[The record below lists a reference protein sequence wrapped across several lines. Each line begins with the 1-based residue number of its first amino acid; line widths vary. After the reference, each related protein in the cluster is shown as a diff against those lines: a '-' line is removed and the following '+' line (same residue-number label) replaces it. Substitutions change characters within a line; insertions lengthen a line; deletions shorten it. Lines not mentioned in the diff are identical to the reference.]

1 MSDDMISHP
10 PHYAQGWSN
19 GAQVADIT
27 DHLDFMLG
35 NVVKYAC
42 RAGRKKGAS
51 TTDDLLKALW
61 YLKRKIRTTVD
72 TSSMPL
78 AADINFVVDAHL
90 VLRDIGADPAEV
102 SACKN
107 LLFVEGG
114 LLHYSIKH
122 EDDDGDTRWY
132 EPRTTPWPSPARLD
146 LLRAR
151 YSLSLLDDA
160 RVEAVDAIRRLSA
173 QVEAENNNKKESTDE

>member
-1 MSDDMISHP
+1 MPDDMINHP
-10 PHYAQGWSN
+10 PHYTLGWSN

-42 RAGRKKGAS
+42 RAGRKKGA
-51 TTDDLLKALW
+51 TVTDDLLKARW
-61 YLKRKIRTTVD
+61 YLERKIRTTVD
-72 TSSMPL
+72 TSSMSL
-78 AADINFVVDAHL
+78 VVDAHL
-90 VLRDIGADPAEV
+90 VLRDIGVDLADV
-102 SACKN
+102 SAHRD

-114 LLHYSIKH
+114 LLHYSIPH
-122 EDDDGDTRWY
+122 EDDDGDIRWY

-151 YSLSLLDDA
+151 YSLSTLDDA
-160 RVEAVDAIRRLSA
+160 RIEAVDAIRRLTT
-173 QVEAENNNKKESTDE
+173 QVEAENNKKENTDE

>member
-1 MSDDMISHP
+1 MSNDMINHP
-10 PHYAQGWSN
+10 PHYALGWSN
-19 GAQVADIT
+19 GAEVADIT

-61 YLKRKIRTTVD
+61 YLKRKIRATVN

-78 AADINFVVDAHL
+78 AADIDLVVDAHL
-90 VLRDIGADPAEV
+90 VLRDIGVDLADV
-102 SACKN
+102 SAHKD
-107 LLFVEGG
+107 LLFVEGD
-114 LLHYSIKH
+114 LLHYSIPH
-122 EDDDGDTRWY
+122 EDDGDIRWY

-146 LLRAR
+146 LMRAQ
-151 YSLSLLDDA
+151 YGLSLLDDA
-160 RVEAVDAIRRLSA
+160 RVGAVGTIRRLAA
-173 QVEAENNNKKESTDE
+173 QVENNKKESTDE

>member
-1 MSDDMISHP
+1 MSDDMINHP

-78 AADINFVVDAHL
+78 VADIDFVVDAHL
-90 VLRDIGADPAEV
+90 VLRDIGVDLVDV
-102 SACKN
+102 SARKD

-114 LLHYSIKH
+114 LLHYSIQH
-122 EDDDGDTRWY
+122 EDDDGDIRWY
-132 EPRTTPWPSPARLD
+132 EPLTTPWPSPARLD
-146 LLRAR
+146 LMRAR

-160 RVEAVDAIRRLSA
+160 RVEAVDAIRRLTA
-173 QVEAENNNKKESTDE
+173 QVEAENNKKENTGE

>member
-1 MSDDMISHP
+1 MSDDMINHP
-10 PHYAQGWSN
+10 PHYTQGWSN

-51 TTDDLLKALW
+51 TTDDLLKARW
-61 YLKRKIRTTVD
+61 YLERKIRATVN
-72 TSSMPL
+72 TSSTPL
-78 AADINFVVDAHL
+78 VADAHL
-90 VLRDIGADPAEV
+90 VLRDIGVDPADV
-102 SACKN
+102 SAHKD

-114 LLHYSIKH
+114 LLHYSIQH
-122 EDDDGDTRWY
+122 EDDDGDIRWY

-160 RVEAVDAIRRLSA
+160 RIEAVDAIRRLTA
-173 QVEAENNNKKESTDE
+173 QVEAENNKKESTNE